1 MTIPDV
7 SAPTTQGLQHI
18 GASHTRRVR
27 VVVILG
33 SLASIWFGLLW
44 AVYFARYGDWLVAA
58 SDCLVIL
65 AGVMAVRMSRRNQ
78 LRGAAILLVISL
90 LVRLFGIC
98 ILFDIPDGQIPRSAH
113 HFLIPLGV
121 AAYLMLKHENVWLR
135 HGMALGCLAG
145 VVFFASSDFGF
156 QTWHVVPADV
166 RGPGIWI
173 NNIGAMVVLLLLLH
187 VFVADIDRL
196 ESRLHFARTG
206 WLKLAHRVL
215 PRWLAGPLARL
226 DRSVASTLPENASPI
241 PHDGT
246 QGWLLLRADRV
257 RLVVMASS
265 SLMISL
271 GTVFAVY
278 FAACDAWP
286 LVVTNVALI
295 ALGLVLVALQDGQ
308 SQQNHQRQEAQQRQR
323 WAVIG
328 LVAGLLL
335 IFWLTSAFMD
345 IPTPD
350 VPRSTHYWFLPLSL
364 GAYFLLRDENSW
376 IHLGLPVACL
386 AAFVVMASGH
396 WGFMTEYVLPDTD
409 RPPPWLVCT
418 SALGALYLLVHIL
431 VGDIKAGM
439 FYIANYALLTRATAN
454 YYRFLRKFLSNWP
467 GGT

>member
-7 SAPTTQGLQHI
+7 SAPTAQGLQHI

-135 HGMALGCLAG
+135 HGLALGCLAG

-156 QTWHVVPADV
+156 ETWHVVPADV

-246 QGWLLLRADRV
+246 QGWLLIRTGRM
-257 RLVVMASS
+257 RLVLMASS
-265 SLMISL
+265 SLMICL
-271 GTVFAVY
+271 GTVFTVY
-278 FAACDAWP
+278 FTVCDALP
-286 LVVTNVALI
+286 LVVTNVALV
-295 ALGLVLVALQDGQ
+295 ALGLALAMLQEHQGPQD
-308 SQQNHQRQEAQQRQR
+308 QQRQR

-328 LVAGLLL
+328 MVVGLLL
-335 IFWLTSAFMD
+335 IFWMTSAFMD
-345 IPTPD
+345 IPTAA

-386 AAFVVMASGH
+386 AAFVVMAGSR
-396 WGFMTEYVLPDTD
+396 WGFVTQYVLLDAD
-409 RPPPWLVCT
+409 RPPPWLVCM
-418 SALGALYLLVHIL
+418 SALGVLYLLVHIL
-431 VGDIKAGM
+431 VGDIKGLQQW
-439 FYIANYALLTRATAN
+439 LLGIISRLRTRYPA
-454 YYRFLRKFLSNWP
+454 S
-467 GGT
+467 